1 MLKFKRTSSSC
12 HDNLSGCMN
21 DSNNNH
27 NNNTITSKNTIHE
40 VNDVKTAGGHFKED
54 DDVFA
59 IKNKKGMFRLTY
71 FTEEATG
78 AVLKKVVLKNF
89 AKFTGK
95 NLHHSLFF
103 NKVADLSLA
112 QVFCCRFCKI
122 FKNIFLVE
130 HLWWLLLILAGN

>member
-21 DSNNNH
+21 DSNNNN

-71 FTEEATG
+71 FTEEVTG

-89 AKFTGK
+89 P
-95 NLHHSLFF
+95 LFIE
-103 NKVADLSLA
+103 KHLCWA
-112 QVFCCRFCKI
+112 
-122 FKNIFLVE
+122 IFLIK
-130 HLWWLLLILAGN
+130 LFQRR